1 MINYEELIKSLVLPL
16 VAYPQDVKIERTN
29 DDEENLEYKLT
40 VKSQDF
46 GRVVGK
52 GGTIAKAI
60 RTVLYAGAS
69 KEGKRIHLDI
79 ESDTQEE
86 S

>member
-1 MINYEELIKSLVLPL
+1 MVKFEELIKNLILPL
-16 VAYPQDVKIERTN
+16 VAYPQDVEIIRLN
-29 DDEENLEYKLT
+29 DSEDDLQYQ
-40 VKSQDF
+40 VKVNPSDL
-46 GRVVGK
+46 GRVIGK

-79 ESDTQEE
+79 EGK
-86 S
+86 

>member
-16 VAYPQDVKIERTN
+16 VAYPQDVKVEKVN
-29 DDEENLEYKLT
+29 DDSDDLEYKVL
-40 VKSQDF
+40 VNKADF

-52 GGTIAKAI
+52 GGAIAKAI
-60 RTVLYAGAS
+60 RTILYAGAS

-79 ESDTQEE
+79 ESEE
-86 S
+86 N